1 MLSNEWICAYC
12 LSVCCGECY
21 MKSEERQTS
30 RHVERDGFFAALA
43 GLFGYSQKKL
53 QPCMSGDVVAT
64 ICHSS

>member
-1 MLSNEWICAYC
+1 
-12 LSVCCGECY
+12 